1 MESIDVIVALIGIV
15 VAIFSIPK
23 SLHAIGEHKRKKFK
37 DELDNFIE
45 YFEKFYKA
53 DESKYPKLLRD
64 KAAQNITRSKDMN
77 AELLHYLINLHE
89 KGLVNFDQATDHYY
103 WGSRFLTYNSNNN
116 VITFKTKRYTS
127 STVSK
132 LNYVLYAC
140 FLTLAIFTLVGWI
153 EFLKV
158 TWFDNII
165 SIALIILATRFLN
178 TADDMK
184 EALNFLKLMKN
195 SGDKDESK
203 EMNETDSSIDLA
215 S

>member
-53 DESKYPKLLRD
+53 DANNYPQLLRD

-103 WGSRFLTYNSNNN
+103 WGSRFLTGF
-116 VITFKTKRYTS
+116 V
-127 STVSK
+127 
-132 LNYVLYAC
+132 AQ
-140 FLTLAIFTLVGWI
+140 
-153 EFLKV
+153 
-158 TWFDNII
+158 
-165 SIALIILATRFLN
+165 RF
-178 TADDMK
+178 
-184 EALNFLKLMKN
+184 
-195 SGDKDESK
+195 
-203 EMNETDSSIDLA
+203 EMQSAPN
-215 S
+215 

>member
-37 DELDNFIE
+37 DELNNFIE

-103 WGSRFLTYNSNNN
+103 WGSRFLTYEINDDEF
-116 VITFKTKRYTS
+116 IFKTNKYTS
-127 STVSK
+127 ISLSY
-132 LNYVLYAC
+132 LNYLLYAV
-140 FLTLAIFTLVGWI
+140 FLILAIFTLVGWI
-153 EFLKV
+153 DFLKV
-158 TWFDNII
+158 NWFDNII
-165 SIALIILATRFLN
+165 GLGLIVIATKFLN

-184 EALNFLKLMKN
+184 EALSFLKLIKN
-195 SGDKDESK
+195 ANSKTESK
-203 EMNETDSSIDLA
+203 ITSEIVTSIDLA
-215 S
+215 P